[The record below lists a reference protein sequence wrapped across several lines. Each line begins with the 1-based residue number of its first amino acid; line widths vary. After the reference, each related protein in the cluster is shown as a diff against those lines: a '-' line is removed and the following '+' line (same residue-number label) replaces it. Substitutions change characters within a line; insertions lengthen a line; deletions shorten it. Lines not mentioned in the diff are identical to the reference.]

1 MMKQTGGTSHEV
13 LNERSE
19 ACAWL
24 KNVDNAERRDTRAAR
39 AVLMIK
45 MMRMVPG
52 VHVIDWACDR
62 ALLAM

>member
-1 MMKQTGGTSHEV
+1 MTKQTGGTSHEV
-13 LNERSE
+13 LTERSE

-24 KNVDNAERRDTRAAR
+24 KDVDDAERRETRATRTA
-39 AVLMIK
+39 LMVK

-52 VHVIDWACDR
+52 VRVIDWACDR